1 MPYSTSAQATTI
13 AGLLGGQD
21 GSLPALRDESGARMS
36 YAELSQQA
44 ERTAAALAASGIGR
58 GDPVAMVLENGPHMA
73 AAFVAVAAAAAAAPL
88 HPGLREREFRDSLE
102 SLRARALIVTAGSE
116 TPATMVARQ
125 LSVPILQLEAIDP
138 AGGFRLVGGPA
149 AGGKLPDPAR
159 AEDTALLLHTSGTT
173 AKPKLVPLTQGNLA
187 ASAANIAST
196 LRLGPE
202 DTCLNIMPLFHIHG
216 LIGALLSSLCAG
228 ASVAATPGF
237 APMRFFKWLDDL
249 RPTWY
254 SAVPT
259 MHQAILQRSARNA
272 ASLGRSQL
280 RLIRSSSAAL
290 PPSVLAAL
298 EEAFGCPVVE
308 SYGMTEAAHQM
319 ASNPLPPAVR
329 KPGTVGLAAGPE
341 VAIIDGAGSPQP
353 VGATGEVVIRGANVM
368 AGYVDNPQANA
379 SAFHGQWFRT
389 GDQGICDSDGYFTI
403 TGRLKELINRG
414 GEKISPREI
423 DEALLEHPAVA
434 QAVAFAVPHAKLG
447 EEVAAAVVLEEGSD
461 LTQRA
466 LGQFAAERLAAHKVP
481 RVVRFVEAIPKG
493 PSGKLKRV
501 GLAKDLGLD

>member
-1 MPYSTSAQATTI
+1 
-13 AGLLGGQD
+13 
-21 GSLPALRDESGARMS
+21 MS
-36 YAELSQQA
+36 YGELRRQA
-44 ERTAAALAASGIGR
+44 EQTAAALSASGIGR

-102 SLRARALIVTAGSE
+102 SLRARALIVAAGSD
-116 TPATMVARQ
+116 TPATAVAQQ
-125 LSVPILQLEAIDP
+125 LSIPILQLDATNP

-149 AGGKLPDPAR
+149 SGGSPPDPAR
-159 AEDTALLLHTSGTT
+159 PEDTALLLHTSGTT
-173 AKPKLVPLTQGNLA
+173 AKPKLVPLAQGNLA

-237 APMRFFKWLDDL
+237 APMRFFKWLDEL
-249 RPTWY
+249 QPTWY

-259 MHQAILQRSARNA
+259 MHQAILQRSARNPS
-272 ASLGRSQL
+272 SLTRSQL

-290 PPSVLAAL
+290 PPSVLTAL

-308 SYGMTEAAHQM
+308 SYGMTEASHQM
-319 ASNPLPPAVR
+319 ASNPLPPAAR
-329 KPGTVGLAAGPE
+329 KAGTVGLAAGPE
-341 VAIIDGAGSPQP
+341 MAIMDGAGSLLP

-389 GDQGICDSDGYFTI
+389 GDQGLCDSEGYFTI

-466 LGQFAAERLAAHKVP
+466 LGLFVAERLASHKVP
-481 RVVRFVEAIPKG
+481 RMVRFVEAIPKG

-501 GLAKDLGLD
+501 GLAKDLGLG

>member
-1 MPYSTSAQATTI
+1 
-13 AGLLGGQD
+13 
-21 GSLPALRDESGARMS
+21 MS
-36 YAELSQQA
+36 YGELRQQA

-102 SLRARALIVTAGSE
+102 SLRARALVVAAGSE
-116 TPATMVARQ
+116 TPATKVAQQ
-125 LSVPILQLEAIDP
+125 LSVPILQLEAINP

-149 AGGKLPDPAR
+149 AGGSLPDAAR
-159 AEDTALLLHTSGTT
+159 PEDTALLLHTSGTT

-187 ASAANIAST
+187 ASAGSIAST

-237 APMRFFKWLDDL
+237 APMRFFKWLDEL

-272 ASLGRSQL
+272 ASLGRSRL

-308 SYGMTEAAHQM
+308 SYGMTEASHQM
-319 ASNPLPPAVR
+319 ASNPLPPAAR

-341 VAIIDGAGSPQP
+341 VAIMDGAGSLLP

-389 GDQGICDSDGYFTI
+389 GDQGHCDSDGYFTI

-434 QAVAFAVPHAKLG
+434 QAVAFAMPHAKLG

-501 GLAKDLGLD
+501 GLAKDLGLG

>member
-1 MPYSTSAQATTI
+1 MSYPTPARASTI
-13 AGLLGGQD
+13 AGLLAGQD
-21 GSLPALRDESGARMS
+21 GSLPALQSESGARMS
-36 YAELSQQA
+36 YGELRRQA
-44 ERTAAALAASGIGR
+44 EQTAAALSAGGIGR

-102 SLRARALIVTAGSE
+102 SLRARALIVAAGSD
-116 TPATMVARQ
+116 TPATAVAQQ
-125 LSVPILQLEAIDP
+125 LSIPILQLEATNP
-138 AGGFRLVGGPA
+138 AGGFRLVGGPSSR
-149 AGGKLPDPAR
+149 GDLPDGAR
-159 AEDTALLLHTSGTT
+159 PQDTALLLHTSGTT

-196 LRLGPE
+196 LRLGPD

-237 APMRFFKWLDDL
+237 APMRFFKWLDEL

-259 MHQAILQRSARNA
+259 MHQAILQRSARNP
-272 ASLGRSQL
+272 ASLARSRL

-290 PPSVLAAL
+290 PPSVLTAL

-308 SYGMTEAAHQM
+308 SYGMTEASHQM
-319 ASNPLPPAVR
+319 ASNPLPPAAR

-341 VAIIDGAGSPQP
+341 VAVMDGAGSLLP

-368 AGYVDNPQANA
+368 AGYADNPQANA

-389 GDQGICDSDGYFTI
+389 GDQGLCDSDGYFTI

-466 LGQFAAERLAAHKVP
+466 LGQFAAERLASYKVP

-501 GLAKDLGLD
+501 GLAKDLGLG

>member
-1 MPYSTSAQATTI
+1 M
-13 AGLLGGQD
+13 
-21 GSLPALRDESGARMS
+21 
-36 YAELSQQA
+36 
-44 ERTAAALAASGIGR
+44 
-58 GDPVAMVLENGPHMA
+58 
-73 AAFVAVAAAAAAAPL
+73 
-88 HPGLREREFRDSLE
+88 
-102 SLRARALIVTAGSE
+102 
-116 TPATMVARQ
+116 
-125 LSVPILQLEAIDP
+125 
-138 AGGFRLVGGPA
+138 
-149 AGGKLPDPAR
+149 
-159 AEDTALLLHTSGTT
+159 
-173 AKPKLVPLTQGNLA
+173 
-187 ASAANIAST
+187 
-196 LRLGPE
+196 
-202 DTCLNIMPLFHIHG
+202 
-216 LIGALLSSLCAG
+216 
-228 ASVAATPGF
+228 
-237 APMRFFKWLDDL
+237 
-249 RPTWY
+249 
-254 SAVPT
+254 
-259 MHQAILQRSARNA
+259 QRSARNA

-298 EEAFGCPVVE
+298 EQAFGCPVVE
-308 SYGMTEAAHQM
+308 SYGMTEASHQM

-341 VAIIDGAGSPQP
+341 VAIMDGAGSLLP

-447 EEVAAAVVLEEGSD
+447 EEIAAAVVLEEGSD
-461 LTQRA
+461 LTQAA

>member
-1 MPYSTSAQATTI
+1 
-13 AGLLGGQD
+13 
-21 GSLPALRDESGARMS
+21 MS
-36 YAELSQQA
+36 YGELRHQA
-44 ERTAAALAASGIGR
+44 ERTAAALSASGIGP

-88 HPGLREREFRDSLE
+88 HPGLREREFRDSLQ
-102 SLRARALIVTAGSE
+102 SLRARALIVAAGTD
-116 TPATMVARQ
+116 TPAAAVAQQ
-125 LSVPILQLEAIDP
+125 LSIPILQLEAIDP
-138 AGGFRLVGGPA
+138 GGGFRLVGGPA
-149 AGGKLPDPAR
+149 SGGDLPGAAR
-159 AEDTALLLHTSGTT
+159 PEDTALLLHTSGTT

-196 LRLGPE
+196 LRLAPE

-237 APMRFFKWLDDL
+237 APMRFFKWLDEL

-259 MHQAILQRSARNA
+259 MHQAILQRSARNPS
-272 ASLGRSQL
+272 SLAQSRL

-308 SYGMTEAAHQM
+308 SYGMTEASHQM
-319 ASNPLPPAVR
+319 ASNPLPPAAR

-341 VAIIDGAGSPQP
+341 VAIMDGAGSPLP
-353 VGATGEVVIRGANVM
+353 VGATGEVVIRGANVT
-368 AGYVDNPQANA
+368 AGYVENPQANA

-389 GDQGICDSDGYFTI
+389 GDQGHRDSEGYFTI

-434 QAVAFAVPHAKLG
+434 QAVAFSVPHAKLG
-447 EEVAAAVVLEEGSD
+447 EEVAAAVVLEEGSA

-501 GLAKDLGLD
+501 GLAKDLGLG

>member
-1 MPYSTSAQATTI
+1 
-13 AGLLGGQD
+13 
-21 GSLPALRDESGARMS
+21 MS
-36 YAELSQQA
+36 YGELRRQAEL
-44 ERTAAALAASGIGR
+44 TAAALGASGIGG

-102 SLRARALIVTAGSE
+102 SLRARALIVAAGSD
-116 TPATMVARQ
+116 TPAAAVAQQ
-125 LSVPILQLEAIDP
+125 LSIPILQLEAIDP

-149 AGGKLPDPAR
+149 SGGDLPDAAR
-159 AEDTALLLHTSGTT
+159 PEDTALLLHTSGTT

-196 LRLGPE
+196 LRLAPE

-237 APMRFFKWLDDL
+237 APMRFFKWLDEL

-259 MHQAILQRSARNA
+259 MHQAILQRSARNPS
-272 ASLGRSQL
+272 SLAQSRL

-308 SYGMTEAAHQM
+308 SYGMTEASHQM
-319 ASNPLPPAVR
+319 ASNPLPPAAR

-341 VAIIDGAGSPQP
+341 VAIMDGAGNPLP
-353 VGATGEVVIRGANVM
+353 VGDTGEVVIRGANVM

-389 GDQGICDSDGYFTI
+389 GDQGHRDREGYFTI

-501 GLAKDLGLD
+501 GLAKDLGLG

>member
-1 MPYSTSAQATTI
+1 MSYPLRAPASTI
-13 AGLLGGQD
+13 AGLLAGQD
-21 GSLPALRDESGARMS
+21 GSRPALHSESGARMS
-36 YAELSQQA
+36 YGELRHQA
-44 ERTAAALAASGIGR
+44 ERTAAALSASGIGP

-73 AAFVAVAAAAAAAPL
+73 AAFVAVAATAAAAPL

-102 SLRARALIVTAGSE
+102 SLRARALIVAAGSD
-116 TPATMVARQ
+116 TPAAAVAQQ
-125 LSVPILQLEAIDP
+125 LSIPTLQLEAIDP
-138 AGGFRLVGGPA
+138 GGGFRLVGGPA
-149 AGGKLPDPAR
+149 SGGDLPDAAR
-159 AEDTALLLHTSGTT
+159 PEDTALLLHTSGTT

-187 ASAANIAST
+187 ASAGNIAST

-237 APMRFFKWLDDL
+237 APMRFFKWLDEL

-259 MHQAILQRSARNA
+259 MHQAILQRSARNPSRLA
-272 ASLGRSQL
+272 QSRL

-308 SYGMTEAAHQM
+308 SYGMTEASHQM
-319 ASNPLPPAVR
+319 ASNPLPPAAR

-341 VAIIDGAGSPQP
+341 VAIMDDAGSLLPA
-353 VGATGEVVIRGANVM
+353 GATGEVVIRGANVM
-368 AGYVDNPQANA
+368 AGYVENPQANA

-389 GDQGICDSDGYFTI
+389 GDQGLCDSDGYFTI

-447 EEVAAAVVLEEGSD
+447 EEIAAAVVLEEGSD

-466 LGQFAAERLAAHKVP
+466 LGQFASERLAAHKVP

-501 GLAKDLGLD
+501 GLAKDLGLG